1 MGTGERT
8 HKAVYLAPFY
18 VAEMGITQRFKKLI
32 ESQSNIQPTHP
43 EKAIEWVQQKLNIEL
58 AEKQKDLF
66 LLVADS
72 KVLIITGGPGTGKTT
87 IIIAIL
93 RIFQQLEL
101 RILLA
106 APTGR
111 AAKRRSE
118 ATGWVS
124 II

>member
-1 MGTGERT
+1 
-8 HKAVYLAPFY
+8 
-18 VAEMGITQRFKKLI
+18 MGIAQRFKKLI
-32 ESQSNIQPTHP
+32 ESQSTIRPIHP

-58 AEKQKDLF
+58 AEKQKDAV
-66 LLVADS
+66 LLAAIS

-87 IIIAIL
+87 IITAIL
-93 RIFQQLEL
+93 KIFQQLKP

-111 AAKRRSE
+111 AAKRMSK
-118 ATGWVS
+118 ATGWVF

>member
-1 MGTGERT
+1 M
-8 HKAVYLAPFY
+8 AIV
-18 VAEMGITQRFKKLI
+18 QRFKKLI
-32 ESQSNIQPTHP
+32 ESQSNIQPIHS

-58 AEKQKDLF
+58 AEKQKSAV
-66 LLVADS
+66 LLAADS

-93 RIFQQLEL
+93 KIFQQLEL

-106 APTGR
+106 APAGR
-111 AAKRRSE
+111 AAKRMSE